1 MKKHKNIMVQ
11 GTASSVGK
19 SLVTTALCRIL
30 YKDGY
35 SVCPFKSQ
43 NMALNS
49 FITEDGKEMGRAQV
63 VQAEACGIKPEAF
76 MNPILLKPTTDRKSQ
91 VILNGKALKNMTARE
106 YHKFKPSLKDELIK
120 IYSSIRENYDVSII
134 EGAGSTAEINLKEGD
149 IVNMGMAEIADSPV
163 ILVSDID
170 RGGVFASILGTLM
183 LLEEHE
189 RERVKGVII
198 NKFRGD
204 VGILKPGI
212 RQLEKMINKPIIGVL
227 PYSELDIED
236 EDSVTER
243 FKKYSGDKDIRVS
256 VIRINHMSNFTDLD
270 ALSVYDDVSVKYV
283 TKAEELGNEDI
294 IIIPGSKST
303 IDDLKEIKDKGIAE
317 KIVRL
322 AKKGT
327 IIFGICGGYQ
337 MLGQKISDPDK
348 IESSLLEIPGIGLL
362 DMETVMKTDKRT
374 VQYEGEVVVDGGYL
388 EGTKGMTVKGYEIHQ
403 GITNG
408 NEGNVFLQGNGC
420 INGAFKDN
428 IIGTYIHGIFDNS
441 DFTRKFLNN
450 IRKSKGLDEI
460 KDSINF
466 QEFKEREFDKLAD
479 IVRENLDMEKLYKIL
494 EGENVEC
501 DC

>member
-1 MKKHKNIMVQ
+1 
-11 GTASSVGK
+11 
-19 SLVTTALCRIL
+19 
-30 YKDGY
+30 
-35 SVCPFKSQ
+35 
-43 NMALNS
+43 
-49 FITEDGKEMGRAQV
+49 
-63 VQAEACGIKPEAF
+63 
-76 MNPILLKPTTDRKSQ
+76 
-91 VILNGKALKNMTARE
+91 
-106 YHKFKPSLKDELIK
+106 
-120 IYSSIRENYDVSII
+120 
-134 EGAGSTAEINLKEGD
+134 
-149 IVNMGMAEIADSPV
+149 
-163 ILVSDID
+163 
-170 RGGVFASILGTLM
+170 
-183 LLEEHE
+183 
-189 RERVKGVII
+189 
-198 NKFRGD
+198 
-204 VGILKPGI
+204 
-212 RQLEKMINKPIIGVL
+212 
-227 PYSELDIED
+227 LDIED

>member
-19 SLVTTALCRIL
+19 SLITTALCRIL

-106 YHKFKPSLKDELIK
+106 YHEFKPELKDELIK
-120 IYSSIRENYDVSII
+120 IYDTIIENYDVYVI

-189 RERVKGVII
+189 RERVKGIII

-212 RQLEKMINKPIIGVL
+212 RQLEEIIKKPILGVV
-227 PYSELDIED
+227 PYSDLDIED

-243 FKKYSGDKDIRVS
+243 FKEYKGDRDIRVS

-270 ALSVYDDVSVKYV
+270 ALNVYDDVSVKYV

-294 IIIPGSKST
+294 IVIPGSKST

-337 MLGQKISDPDK
+337 MLGQKISDPHG
-348 IESSLLEIPGIGLL
+348 IESSLPEIPGIGLL
-362 DMETVMKTDKRT
+362 DMETVMESEKRT
-374 VQYEGEVVVDGGYL
+374 VQFEGEVVVDGGFL
-388 EGTKGMTVKGYEIHQ
+388 DGTKGMILKGYEIHQ

-408 NEGNVFLQGNGC
+408 NEGNVFLKGDGC
-420 INGAFKDN
+420 VNGAFKNN
-428 IIGTYIHGIFDNS
+428 IIGTYIHGIFDNG
-441 DFTRKFLNN
+441 DFTRRFLNN
-450 IRKSKGLDEI
+450 VRKSKGLDEI
-460 KDSINF
+460 QDSINF
-466 QEFKEREFDKLAD
+466 QEFKEREFDKLAE
-479 IVRENLDMEKLYKIL
+479 IVKESLDMKKVYKIL

-501 DC
+501 DF

>member
-91 VILNGKALKNMTARE
+91 VILNGKALRNMTARE
-106 YHKFKPSLKDELIK
+106 YHEFKPSLKEELIK
-120 IYSSIRENYDVSII
+120 IYSGIKENYDTSVI

-183 LLEEHE
+183 LLEDHE

-212 RQLEKMINKPIIGVL
+212 KQLEEIIKKPILGVL

-270 ALSVYDDVSVKYV
+270 ALGVYEDVSVKYI
-283 TKAEELGNEDI
+283 TKAEDLGNEDI

-362 DMETVMKTDKRT
+362 DMETVMKSDKRT
-374 VQYEGEVVVDGGYL
+374 VQYEGKVVVDGGFL

-420 INGAFKDN
+420 VNGAFKDN

-450 IRKSKGLDEI
+450 IRKNKGLDEI
-460 KDSINF
+460 NDAIDF

-479 IVRENLDMEKLYKIL
+479 IVREHLDMEKIYKIL